1 MNKKR
6 KEELDDIIS
15 GMQGLRDRLQDVAD
29 DEQEAFDNMPEN
41 LQCSERCEQMEQN
54 ASDLYD
60 VVDDFDR
67 VIEAIEDILDSN

>member
-29 DEQEAFDNMPEN
+29 DEQEAFDNM
-41 LQCSERCEQMEQN
+41 
-54 ASDLYD
+54 
-60 VVDDFDR
+60 
-67 VIEAIEDILDSN
+67 